1 MPSAPDRTIESS
13 QLSTGKKVAFTLV
26 LTVLS
31 LAAITIAGELVL
43 RWLEPPVPTSSG
55 SIVRRTGE
63 PDKQYEL
70 LPNSAGVLAGAPV
83 SIDSLGC
90 RDREYTGAKPPGVI
104 RIVGIGDS
112 LTFGQGVTEPDTYL
126 ARLENDLAA
135 RHLPVEVINCGVFGY
150 NVTEEAR
157 RFEEVVDTLDPD
169 IVTIGYELG
178 DILQNPPL
186 NTDAPAVAQA
196 DAGRPRIVERRSL
209 VESLKSSRVVTFLAY
224 RYSFLLKKFN
234 LRNWDSLYASDNP
247 LWQTLSAKYAGMAKT
262 ANAKHVDLLVAI
274 VPELS
279 NLDDRYPFRS
289 VHERVAALCQS
300 LGIQTVDL
308 LPAFNGQDG
317 PSLWVHPQ
325 DRHPNAQGHQ
335 IIEGAL
341 IEPVSA
347 LVNARM
353 HHAADR

>member
-1 MPSAPDRTIESS
+1 M
-13 QLSTGKKVAFTLV
+13 
-26 LTVLS
+26 LS
-31 LAAITIAGELVL
+31 LAAVTIAGELVL
-43 RWLEPPVPTSSG
+43 RWLEPPVPASSG

-63 PDKQYEL
+63 PEKQYQL
-70 LPNSAGVLAGAPV
+70 LPNSTGVLAGAPV

-90 RDREYTGAKPPGVI
+90 RDREYTARKPPGVV

-126 ARLENDLAA
+126 APRERPRGAAPAGGSDQLWRLWLQ
-135 RHLPVEVINCGVFGY
+135 RHRRSAPV
-150 NVTEEAR
+150 R
-157 RFEEVVDTLDPD
+157 RGRGHPRPD

-186 NTDAPAVAQA
+186 NPDAPAVAQA
-196 DAGRPRIVERRSL
+196 DSGRPRIVERRGL
-209 VESLKSSRVVTFLAY
+209 VDSLKSSRVVTFLAY

-234 LRNWDSLYASDNP
+234 LRNWDSLYASDSP
-247 LWQTLSAKYAGMAKT
+247 LWKTLSAKYEGMAKT

-289 VHERVAALCQS
+289 VHDRVAALCQS

-308 LPAFNGQDG
+308 LPAFDGQDG

-341 IEPVSA
+341 IEPVTA

-353 HHAADR
+353 HHPTDR

>member
-1 MPSAPDRTIESS
+1 MMPSAADRPLDSS
-13 QLSTGKKVAFTLV
+13 QLSTGKKIAFTIILIVFSLAV
-26 LTVLS
+26 LTV
-31 LAAITIAGELVL
+31 AGELVL
-43 RWLEPPVPTSSG
+43 RWMEPPALTDSG
-55 SIVRRTGE
+55 SIVRRTGD
-63 PDKQYEL
+63 PVKQYEL
-70 LPNSAGVLAGAPV
+70 LPNSTGVIASAPV
-83 SIDSLGC
+83 SVNSLGC
-90 RDREYTGAKPPGVI
+90 RDREYERVKPAGVV

-126 ARLENDLAA
+126 ARLEADLTA

-150 NVTEEAR
+150 NVNEEAK
-157 RFEEVVDTLDPD
+157 RFEEVVETLDPD

-178 DILQNPPL
+178 DVLPNPPL
-186 NTDAPAVAQA
+186 NTSAAAVAKTNN
-196 DAGRPRIVERRSL
+196 GTGRIVERRSL

-234 LRNWDSLYASDNP
+234 LRNWDSLYADDSP
-247 LWQTLSAKYAGMAKT
+247 LWKNLSAKYTGMAETAKT
-262 ANAKHVDLLVAI
+262 KNVSLLVAI

-308 LPAFNGQDG
+308 LPAFKGQDG

-341 IEPVSA
+341 IEPVTA

-353 HHAADR
+353 HHADR